1 MIPPAS
7 NDYRLMTEHAYYE
20 RSTDDQQM
28 NIQAPW
34 TVTVVAVA
42 AAFTLYKVTAF
53 VMRSWRKDRTG
64 PILPEH
70 AV

>member
-1 MIPPAS
+1 MLPPAS
-7 NDYRLMTEHAYYE
+7 NDYRLMDEHAYYE
-20 RSTDDQQM
+20 RGVEDQQM

-34 TVTVVAVA
+34 TVSVIAVV

-53 VMRSWRKDRTG
+53 AVRSWRKDRKG